1 MIAWYLLTRLGEA
14 QILLP
19 AMLALL
25 LWLAAQP
32 ATRPLAWRWAL
43 GTLLATAITTATK
56 IAFIGF
62 GVGIARIDF
71 SGLSGHAMFAASLLP
86 LMVALLRAQGGARL
100 SAGSLLPGALLALL
114 IAVSRVRVG
123 AHSWSEVLL
132 GGCLGLAVSLWV
144 LATPGGAHRPA
155 QRPRGAAW
163 ALAGWLLLL
172 PLVAPRSL
180 SHDWVTALS
189 LRMSGHPLPYT
200 REQMRLEHRRRLG
213 APLSA

>member
-132 GGCLGLAVSLWV
+132 GGCGEPVGAGHARGCAPARPAPARRGLGAGGLAAAVATGSAP
-144 LATPGGAHRPA
+144 LA
-155 QRPRGAAW
+155 QPRLGH
-163 ALAGWLLLL
+163 G
-172 PLVAPRSL
+172 LVAAHVGPPPALHPRT
-180 SHDWVTALS
+180 DA
-189 LRMSGHPLPYT
+189 
-200 REQMRLEHRRRLG
+200 
-213 APLSA
+213 A